1 MSRCDPCAFR
11 PPLLHSL
18 CVGGL
23 ASRASPRRET
33 VHGEKAREGARDASL
48 QRMDVAEESVGLY
61 GDALETGRE
70 QSDRMGVTYHT
81 SVLKNRQGDE
91 NFILLCGG
99 EKYEGS
105 V

>member
-1 MSRCDPCAFR
+1 
-11 PPLLHSL
+11 
-18 CVGGL
+18 
-23 ASRASPRRET
+23 
-33 VHGEKAREGARDASL
+33 
-48 QRMDVAEESVGLY
+48 MDVAEESVGLY